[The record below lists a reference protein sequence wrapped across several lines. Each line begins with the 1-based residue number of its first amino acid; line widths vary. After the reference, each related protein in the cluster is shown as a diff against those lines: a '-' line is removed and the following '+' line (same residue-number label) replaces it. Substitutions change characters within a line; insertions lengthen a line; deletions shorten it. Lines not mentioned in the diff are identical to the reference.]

1 MLQYFVFRQLRRYI
15 RTYFPDRATKLMK
28 AAKWVFIIMNIPV
41 VLMYFRRE
49 IAAGLPTVTNIVLY
63 PYTVW
68 VFLLIFWTLILIPVV
83 VIRILR
89 SGLSRNVVK

>member
-15 RTYFPDRATKLMK
+15 RTYFPDKAAKWLP

-41 VLMYFRRE
+41 VLMYFRRQL
-49 IAAGLPTVTNIVLY
+49 AAELPTVTNIILY

-68 VFLLIFWTLILIPVV
+68 VFLLISWTLILIPVV
-83 VIRILR
+83 AVRVLR
-89 SGLSRNVVK
+89 TKFSSNLVK